1 MDVTHDRNKSVDG
14 AAPGVVPWH
23 SGAGMRRGPSRTGA
37 ERMKRTIAAAN
48 RAHVPGRARPCDL
61 GTWYVQPEPA
71 SGAVFMTA
79 ATRRPSERPT

>member
-1 MDVTHDRNKSVDG
+1 
-14 AAPGVVPWH
+14 
-23 SGAGMRRGPSRTGA
+23 
-37 ERMKRTIAAAN
+37 MKRTIAAAN